1 LNMQNYKKR
10 NNPNAA
16 VIEAVKLTKENVDEV
31 AEWCTGKEVEEID
44 GLNPEIRYVGLNFIA
59 WDGVTRASE
68 GDYIVKDAIGEF
80 HLRWADNFER
90 DFEKVGN
97 DADSTT

>member
-1 LNMQNYKKR
+1 MQKYRKR
-10 NNPNAA
+10 DNPKAG
-16 VIEAVKLTKENVDEV
+16 VIEAVKLTKENVSEV
-31 AEWCTGKEVEEID
+31 AEWCTGQEVEEID
-44 GLNPEIRYVGLNFIA
+44 ALDPSIRYVGLNFIA

-68 GDYIVKDAIGEF
+68 GDYIVRDAISEF

-97 DADSTT
+97 DADSPT